1 MNENI
6 ETPEIVYNSPSIENE
21 SYVDVE
27 LTDIDL
33 DNEYESV
40 VTENIYNDQ
49 SIYDHGYSD
58 GYAAALKAL
67 SENPTV

>member
-1 MNENI
+1 MNN
-6 ETPEIVYNSPSIENE
+6 TPEQEAFYTSPDSQEAYIAP
-21 SYVDVE
+21 DVE

-33 DNEYESV
+33 DTEYEAI

-49 SIYDHGYSD
+49 SVYDHGYSD
-58 GYAAALKAL
+58 GYAAALKTL